1 MVPPALRSPPG
12 VLSATRAGQAT
23 MAPMSSPAAELS
35 SLATALDDVAERVTA
50 IAESYASA
58 RRDDLATELYQVER
72 ALAAARRGL
81 NRVLDNQR
89 PR

>member
-1 MVPPALRSPPG
+1 
-12 VLSATRAGQAT
+12 

>member
-1 MVPPALRSPPG
+1 
-12 VLSATRAGQAT
+12 
-23 MAPMSSPAAELS
+23 MSSPAAELS

-50 IAESYASA
+50 IAESYACA